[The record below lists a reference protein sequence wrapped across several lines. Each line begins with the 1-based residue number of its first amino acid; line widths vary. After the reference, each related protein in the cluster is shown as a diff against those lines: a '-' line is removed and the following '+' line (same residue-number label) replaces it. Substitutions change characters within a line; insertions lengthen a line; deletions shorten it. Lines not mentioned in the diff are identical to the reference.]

1 MDGMSE
7 AHYMYNYIDL
17 LICCAIVEGEKAFKP
32 IKLSKGLWNVKSTCY
47 YQIYLYEILFW
58 YSSLANFIISC
69 LHAILKCV
77 SICPYIL

>member
-17 LICCAIVEGEKAFKP
+17 LICCAIIEGEKALKP

-47 YQIYLYEILFW
+47 YQIYLYEILFFDIVLSQTLLFLVFMQ
-58 YSSLANFIISC
+58 Y
-69 LHAILKCV
+69 
-77 SICPYIL
+77 